1 MFWRLSPFHPHLQ
14 IVDEIE
20 GSVTADA
27 ADDQVTQPSCR
38 RGRKKRRGRRKKKKA
53 KKNDD
58 PDAPQDEETCD
69 PIAPENSGPR
79 ADSPLDA
86 QRPLAEGPVD
96 TFSERKLQPPTQAAA
111 ATPQRTNSSREPEV
125 PFVHENAEARLP
137 RSNEVA
143 QMPTVPPALYPDDSV
158 DPKVSPSVQA
168 KINSPMTVGAKWMKN
183 NSISLE
189 SHKRDVEK
197 ISKVLKTA
205 TSAPAPKTEEISDG
219 VNLPSTSSHGVEQK
233 TSEEFDT
240 EAKSEVARR
249 TPEIHQRILHFLMPR
264 ECGCVASVCTKWRR
278 WLFVGFNHHSS
289 FKEVEEKSDGSR
301 VPQWQDQAR
310 SYTAN
315 EGAARKAFFG
325 KSNGEDPPFWHWG
338 VSPERH
344 WKLHVELL
352 DMTSSLVRISRQRRP
367 FQLAVVNAAR
377 VAVLQLWPGASVEV
391 FGSFKHGLC
400 GPSSDV
406 DLVICDVLEHY
417 EYVFNSKSSAN
428 KESRCLIMLAEHLRT
443 QDWAEEVQAITNAIV
458 PVIKMSASFEEAG
471 RGKIWLDISF
481 VSPIHRGLSTCVF
494 VNLQMSLHPKLL
506 PLVLVLKPL
515 LKTKGLNEPL
525 SGGLSSYCLVLMVT
539 AMLKLWKQ
547 YYPTVHP
554 NLGTLFLF
562 FFYLF
567 GIVFDPAQDGITVA
581 PTSSTPFF
589 PRRGSMHLLTLFQFM
604 TRHDPA
610 RAPAAVSIF
619 LNAQVG

>member
-1 MFWRLSPFHPHLQ
+1 MQTKH
-14 IVDEIE
+14 
-20 GSVTADA
+20 
-27 ADDQVTQPSCR
+27 
-38 RGRKKRRGRRKKKKA
+38 
-53 KKNDD
+53 N
-58 PDAPQDEETCD
+58 
-69 PIAPENSGPR
+69 
-79 ADSPLDA
+79 SPL
-86 QRPLAEGPVD
+86 
-96 TFSERKLQPPTQAAA
+96 S
-111 ATPQRTNSSREPEV
+111 
-125 PFVHENAEARLP
+125 
-137 RSNEVA
+137 
-143 QMPTVPPALYPDDSV
+143 
-158 DPKVSPSVQA
+158 
-168 KINSPMTVGAKWMKN
+168 VGAKWMKN
-183 NSISLE
+183 NSISLD
-189 SHKRDVEK
+189 SHKSDVEK

-205 TSAPAPKTEEISDG
+205 TSAPVSAPKTEKNGDD
-219 VNLPSTSSHGVEQK
+219 VNLPSTSIGIVSSHGNEQNAV
-233 TSEEFDT
+233 DT
-240 EAKSEVARR
+240 EAKSDARP

-264 ECGCVASVCTKWRR
+264 ECGNVASVCTKWRR

-289 FKEVEEKSDGSR
+289 FKDVEEKTDGTC
-301 VPQWQDQAR
+301 VPLWQDQAR
-310 SYTAN
+310 SHTSDEA
-315 EGAARKAFFG
+315 AARKAFFG
-325 KSNGEDPPFWHWG
+325 KSTSEKAPFWHWG

-352 DMTSSLVRISRQRRP
+352 DMTSSLVRIARQRRP

-417 EYVFNSKSSAN
+417 EYVFNSKTSEKN
-428 KESRCLIMLAEHLRT
+428 KQSRCLIMLAEHLRT
-443 QDWAEEVQAITNAIV
+443 QDWAEEVQAITNAVV

-494 VNLQMSLHPKLL
+494 VNLQMSLHPELL